1 MLLNIAH
8 ENEWKI
14 NFLKFLYRERILEII
29 ILHIID
35 IIGTMAFALAGYII
49 SSRADYDI
57 LGITFISFISAFA
70 GGVTRDVMLGHIPG
84 IFLASYS
91 MIAVV
96 IVIIIAM
103 SLKYHSTH
111 SSESLEQN
119 KLFVIAD
126 TIGLST
132 FAYTGATLG
141 IQSALNPGGIIFL
154 ALFSAVG
161 GGLFRDVIMNK
172 HAYVLKEDFYGAVA
186 VIVGLLVILM
196 NAFGFLNP
204 LTGIGIIGI
213 GIAVRLIAIKY
224 QWHLPKMK

>member
-1 MLLNIAH
+1 MELFILN
-8 ENEWKI
+8 
-14 NFLKFLYRERILEII
+14 
-29 ILHIID
+29 
-35 IIGTMAFALAGYII
+35 IIGTIAFALAGYIV
-49 SSRADYDI
+49 SSRANYDI
-57 LGITFISFISAFA
+57 LGITFITFISAF
-70 GGVTRDVMLGHIPG
+70 GGGATRDILIGKTPG
-84 IFLASYS
+84 VFLDGYS
-91 MIAVV
+91 LIVVV
-96 IVIIIAM
+96 IVIIMAFV
-103 SLKYHSTH
+103 LNYHH
-111 SSESLEQN
+111 SENLENN
-119 KLFVIAD
+119 KFFVIAD

-186 VIVGLLVILM
+186 VIVGLLVILT